1 LYYLYIIKQGN
12 IAKHLKKHTMKNLKK
27 LFKNFENLNGAKFV
41 ALNNYESKKTKE
53 VAIHTIL
60 TNVSVMNAKE
70 TDYETLKKADIQ
82 LIAAELLT
90 KGIDIEVTKQ
100 AYVEML
106 ASAEKNLSA
115 NIEDRTAA
123 SQAQTDAYISLGNGM
138 KLHKDSGAL
147 HIFGMAI
154 QKKVLIAGE
163 PQKPV
168 KSAPK
173 TIAKKM
179 ITKSLNLRAG
189 KFRTFIVEN
198 VEAVNMSGET
208 ITIN

>member
-1 LYYLYIIKQGN
+1 
-12 IAKHLKKHTMKNLKK
+12 MKNLKK

-90 KGIDIEVTKQ
+90 SKGIDIEVTKQ

-106 ASAEKNLSA
+106 ASAEKNLST
-115 NIEDRTAA
+115 NIEDRTTA
-123 SQAQTDAYISLGNGM
+123 SQAQNDAYISLGNGM
-138 KLHKDSGAL
+138 KLHKDSGAI

-154 QKKVLIAGE
+154 QKKVLVAGE

-173 TIAKKM
+173 TIAKKF

>member
-1 LYYLYIIKQGN
+1 
-12 IAKHLKKHTMKNLKK
+12 MKNLKK

-106 ASAEKNLSA
+106 ASAEKNLST
-115 NIEDRTAA
+115 NIEDRTTA
-123 SQAQTDAYISLGNGM
+123 SQAQNDAYITLGNGM

>member
-1 LYYLYIIKQGN
+1 
-12 IAKHLKKHTMKNLKK
+12 MKNLKK